1 MAAWSGTHARGV
13 SSLKAQEETEAAPDR
28 TDFWDRARV
37 TSRLFL
43 SPTCSYFPHHL
54 SDESEL

>member
-1 MAAWSGTHARGV
+1 MAAWPGTCTRGV
-13 SSLKAQEETEAAPDR
+13 SSLNAQGETEAAPDP